1 MKYIVLDSLG
11 NCMRVFNT
19 YEEASNYKLAFGNR
33 KWKISIREHLQ
44 KKQLYVTLKQS
55 PKPQN

>member
-11 NCMRVFNT
+11 NRMRVFNT
-19 YEEASNYKLAFGNR
+19 YEEASNYKLAFGNT

-44 KKQLYVTLKQS
+44 KRQLYATLKQS
-55 PKPQN
+55 QKLQN

>member
-19 YEEASNYKLAFGNR
+19 YEEASNYKLAFGNAR
-33 KWKISIREHLQ
+33 WKISIREHL
-44 KKQLYVTLKQS
+44 
-55 PKPQN
+55 